1 MIGHLSKYQKGQYV
15 YEINNN
21 IYNIENNGYYPSW
34 QRDMWVISQL
44 MITINKTDNII
55 YQTKTYPDFTN
66 ISDTLKGCIKIIDE
80 MELIEMEGLA

>member
-1 MIGHLSKYQKGQYV
+1 MLGQLSKYEKGQYV

-44 MITINKTDNII
+44 MVNYDENNNTI
-55 YQTKTYPDFTN
+55 YQTKTYPSFTN

-80 MELIEMEGLA
+80 IELIEMEALS

>member
-1 MIGHLSKYQKGQYV
+1 MIGELSKYQKGQYV

-21 IYNIENNGYYPSW
+21 IYNIENNGYYPPW
-34 QRDMWVISQL
+34 NRDMWVISQL
-44 MITINKTDNII
+44 MANFDKTTSTI

-80 MELIEMEGLA
+80 IELIEMETLS